1 MGETIRTED
10 VIKAYRELREAP
22 ERDFRETKAIRK
34 LDELATR
41 HRFGGVPLDCENN
54 AERDQILDKLSSFGA
69 QSFSQYMYGD

>member
-22 ERDFRETKAIRK
+22 EGDFRETNAVRN

-41 HRFGGVPLDCENN
+41 HRFRCVPLDCENN
-54 AERDQILDKLSSFGA
+54 AERDQILDKLSFFGA